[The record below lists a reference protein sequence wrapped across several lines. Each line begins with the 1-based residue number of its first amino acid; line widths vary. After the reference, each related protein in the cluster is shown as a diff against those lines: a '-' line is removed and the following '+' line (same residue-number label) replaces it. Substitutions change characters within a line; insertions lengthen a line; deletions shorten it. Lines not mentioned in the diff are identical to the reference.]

1 MYIHGG
7 RRSVSLSTGLLQGT
21 SLDVLDVRT
30 MSVMAVET
38 QQQQQLLQSAGSG
51 LLRSSTAPQANG
63 TVPGAGLQGVPI
75 ARAGHNMLL
84 WGSSL
89 VVFGGLTDAAGAGGG
104 GEGSGGL
111 LNDVVLL
118 DRGTLQWSSL
128 APFAG
133 GARGKGQSLRATD

>member
-7 RRSVSLSTGLLQGT
+7 RRSGSPANGLLPGT

-38 QQQQQLLQSAGSG
+38 QQQQQLPLQSASSG
-51 LLRSSTAPQANG
+51 PLRSSTALQANG
-63 TVPGAGLQGVPI
+63 TTPAVGQPGVPL
-75 ARAGHNMLL
+75 ARAGHSMLL

-89 VVFGGLTDAAGAGGG
+89 VVFGGMTDAAGAGGG
-104 GEGSGGL
+104 GEGGGGL

-133 GARGKGQSLRATD
+133 GARA